1 MKRRGNFSK
10 AVEELIGL
18 KQNDDPEGGDNAA
31 TGTVQEEDQGASGAF
46 AEGSQDF
53 NGRFGLSGRGL
64 PTVWKPESSTP
75 LAVITEDM
83 VIKGSIQSQANIL
96 IEGTVQGDVLS
107 EGDILV
113 RGKIEG
119 NLSLRSLLVE
129 GGSING
135 DIASSSA
142 VVLEEKS
149 SVRGDIKA
157 ERIEIDGNVTGNLE
171 SSTKIVL
178 KSQALIEG
186 NLKSKELV
194 IQEGAELKGNVNV
207 HRVP

>member
-18 KQNDDPEGGDNAA
+18 KQSDEGNAEEQSA
-31 TGTVQEEDQGASGAF
+31 TSLGEEEVRSSSGVF

-53 NGRFGLSGRGL
+53 SGRFGLSGGAL
-64 PTVWKPESSTP
+64 PTVWKPESSSP
-75 LAVITEDM
+75 LAVVTQDM

-107 EGDILV
+107 EGDILL

-119 NLSLRSLLVE
+119 NLNLRSLLVE
-129 GGSING
+129 GGSIDG
-135 DIASSSA
+135 DIVSSSA
-142 VVLEEKS
+142 VVLEANS
-149 SVRGDIKA
+149 LVRGNIKA
-157 ERIEIDGNVTGNLE
+157 ERVEIDGSVTGNLE
-171 SSTKIVL
+171 SATKIVL

-186 NLKSKELV
+186 NIKAKELA
-194 IQEGAELKGNVNV
+194 IHEGAELKGNVNV
-207 HRVP
+207 HKA

>member
-18 KQNDDPEGGDNAA
+18 KQGEEVEDGAQTAAILGEEGG
-31 TGTVQEEDQGASGAF
+31 QGAPGVF

-53 NGRFGLSGRGL
+53 SGRFGLSGGAL
-64 PTVWKPESSTP
+64 PTVWKPESSTS
-75 LAVITEDM
+75 LAVITQDM
-83 VIKGSIQSQANIL
+83 VIKGSVQSQANIL

-129 GGSING
+129 GGSIDG
-135 DIASSSA
+135 DIVSSSA

-149 SVRGDIKA
+149 SVHGDIKA
-157 ERIEIDGNVTGNLE
+157 ERIEIDGGVTGNLE
-171 SSTKIVL
+171 SATKIVL
-178 KSQALIEG
+178 KSQALVEG
-186 NLKSKELV
+186 NLKAKELA

-207 HRVP
+207 RKA

>member
-18 KQNDDPEGGDNAA
+18 KQGEKEEDSQQAAASPAEEGG
-31 TGTVQEEDQGASGAF
+31 QGSPGVF

-53 NGRFGLSGRGL
+53 SGRFGLSGGAL

-75 LAVITEDM
+75 LAVITQDM

-107 EGDILV
+107 EGDVLL
-113 RGKIEG
+113 RGKVEG

-129 GGSING
+129 GGSIDG
-135 DIASSSA
+135 DIVSSSA
-142 VVLEEKS
+142 VVLEAKS
-149 SVRGDIKA
+149 RVRGDIKA
-157 ERIEIDGNVTGNLE
+157 EQAEIDGSVTGNLE
-171 SSTKIVL
+171 SATKILL

-186 NLKSKELV
+186 NLKAKELV

-207 HRVP
+207 HKS